1 MKDDKTYTQ
10 DEALTSLGH
19 MVIAENDIFEHLG
32 GCRIAF
38 LAADFVK
45 QHHGG
50 FKHADCEKVNPKW
63 RALSGFDFVITF
75 YATAL
80 DKSPEVQ
87 YRIMKHELMHVGFDP
102 GNGDRWLI
110 HHDVEDF
117 RDMIDEYGIDWVR
130 GDA

>member
-38 LAADFVK
+38 LAA
-45 QHHGG
+45 
-50 FKHADCEKVNPKW
+50 
-63 RALSGFDFVITF
+63 DFVITF